1 MNTKNWLL
9 LFALSVIWAGAFLF
23 AKVAVREV
31 PVPTLVFL
39 RVFIAA
45 LTLHIVLKISGKR
58 FPWTFEALRPFLLMG
73 LLNNA
78 IPFSLLFWGQT
89 QIAAGLASILNAT
102 TPIFAFLIA
111 GVVQRQEPVTGN
123 RIIGVG
129 ISVLAV
135 ALLFSGELIGAVHSP
150 LTAQIACLG
159 AAFSY
164 GLAAAYAKR
173 FKGMPPLV
181 SATGQLTGSSLLLF
195 PFAILTANHWSP
207 SEVSTVAWVNIVAL
221 GIIATALAYLIYF
234 RLLSEAGAT
243 NAALVTL
250 LIPANTV
257 VLGYIFL
264 GETLGLLQLGGFAIL
279 LFGLIVLDGRAF
291 KRSAVNTSKCSA

>member
-1 MNTKNWLL
+1 MNSRNWLL
-9 LFALSVIWAGAFLF
+9 LYALSVIWAGAFLF
-23 AKVAVREV
+23 AKVAVQEI

-45 LTLHIVLKISGKR
+45 LTLLMVLKVSGKR
-58 FPWTFEALRPFLLMG
+58 FSWSFEAMWPFLLMG

-123 RIIGVG
+123 RIAGVG
-129 ISVLAV
+129 IGVIAV
-135 ALLFSGELIGAVHSP
+135 VLLFSGEITGAANSP
-150 LTAQIACLG
+150 LAAQIACLG
-159 AAFSY
+159 AALSY
-164 GLAAAYAKR
+164 GLAAAYARR

-181 SATGQLTGSSLLLF
+181 AATGQLTGSSLLLF
-195 PFAILTANHWSP
+195 PFAMLTATHWSP
-207 SEVSTVAWVNIVAL
+207 FETSALVWANVVAL
-221 GIIATALAYLIYF
+221 GIVATALAYLIYF
-234 RLLSEAGAT
+234 RLLAAAGAT

-257 VLGYIFL
+257 VLGYLFL
-264 GETLGLLQLGGFAIL
+264 GETLDLLQIAGFAIL
-279 LFGLIVLDGRAF
+279 LAGLVVLDGRVF
-291 KRSAVNTSKCSA
+291 KRSAVEPSKSLP